1 MTDGAPAAADRR
13 RRERRG
19 ETRLAELSLPEL
31 RRIVV
36 TTLLAVAVVVA
47 FLWMVRAVVVAGI
60 LGVIVAVYLQPAYDA
75 VVVRVGRP
83 ALAAVIVL
91 AVVIVPFALLLAYSV
106 LEVRT
111 LGSFLVDHQAD
122 VEMRLELAA
131 RRMPLFI
138 AGSVARGAPQAAALA
153 AAYAARAPA
162 FVRDALPGTAVAATL
177 FVFTAI
183 YIFTDG
189 PAIVQYLRGAIP
201 TRYGELVASLEYNVQ
216 GVLYGAVYA
225 TLVTQA
231 LKTIVMYA
239 LNIAFAVPLAAALSV
254 VSFVVGFFP
263 IVGSWSVY
271 LPVALW
277 LWAWR
282 GDAGAAVAVA
292 TLGFAIN
299 TLFLSTYVRPKLA
312 ADRSGVLN
320 FYWML
325 VALITGVYTF
335 GLPGVL
341 LGPVLIGLLK
351 AVVDTVAA
359 SAGWR
364 VLDDGSDLASDTAPT

>member
-1 MTDGAPAAADRR
+1 MREPLTQGAR
-13 RRERRG
+13 
-19 ETRLAELSLPEL
+19 
-31 RRIVV
+31 
-36 TTLLAVAVVVA
+36 
-47 FLWMVRAVVVAGI
+47 
-60 LGVIVAVYLQPAYDA
+60 
-75 VVVRVGRP
+75 
-83 ALAAVIVL
+83 
-91 AVVIVPFALLLAYSV
+91 
-106 LEVRT
+106 
-111 LGSFLVDHQAD
+111 H
-122 VEMRLELAA
+122 
-131 RRMPLFI
+131 
-138 AGSVARGAPQAAALA
+138 AAALA
-153 AAYAARAPA
+153 VSYAARAPKA
-162 FVRDALPGTAVAATL
+162 LRDGLAAAAVAATL

-189 PAIVQYLRGAIP
+189 RGIVGYLRGAIP
-201 TRYGELVASLEYNVQ
+201 ARYDELVASLEHNVR

-231 LKTIVMYA
+231 LKTVVMYA
-239 LNIAFAVPLAAALSV
+239 LNLAFDVPLAAALAI

-277 LWAWR
+277 IWIWR
-282 GDAGAAVAVA
+282 GDARSALALA
-292 TLGFAIN
+292 TLGFVIN
-299 TLFLSTYVRPKLA
+299 TVLLSTYVRPKLA

-351 AVVDTVAA
+351 AVVDTVVA
-359 SAGWR
+359 SGGWR
-364 VLDDGSDLASDTAPT
+364 VLDDATTGIGDEVPA